1 MIRKWLSAVS
11 LLFGITPAAFGAEGS
26 GGLTAVLTQLDG
38 AVQLTGPGVERAP
51 RAKLWQVVRTG
62 VTVRVPEGGAAGIV
76 CSNYRFVRL
85 RGPESWSLSDQTCAI
100 GKELTP
106 GEYAL
111 IAPQAGRFK
120 VLRGLLTLTRVPRLV
135 VGGQSLA
142 PVALSPRETTVQSPR
157 PTASWSRVPSAVEYR
172 VTWSG
177 RRIAGYDTLLKA
189 EDVTCAPLPGGVD
202 ACVQPW
208 PPDRPDL
215 PPDESFSLQIA
226 ARGGIA
232 DSWHWSDS
240 VDVQTQRLSAAS
252 ALKSRLQGLENIGL
266 EGSALQVARAGLLA
280 GEDLYA
286 DAAEAYRRALALA
299 HCPELR
305 VTLADVYLSVGLHP
319 LAETLYREALT
330 ESVPAVRA
338 AATFGLGRIEYDR
351 RQYDEAVAAFRQ
363 AREGYAAMNLDEEE
377 TAARQAEERAAA
389 EAAKKRTLPVL
400 KDVTNPQ

>member
-1 MIRKWLSAVS
+1 MIRKWLPVVS
-11 LLFGITPAAFGAEGS
+11 LLLGMTSAAFGAESS
-26 GGLTAVLTQLDG
+26 GGLTAILTQLDG

-51 RAKLWQVVRTG
+51 RAKLWQVVRSG
-62 VTVRVPEGGAAGIV
+62 VTIRVPEGGAAGIV

-85 RGPESWSLSDQTCAI
+85 RGPEAWSLTNQACAI

-135 VGGQSLA
+135 LGGQSLS

-157 PTASWSRVPSAVEYR
+157 PTVSWSRVPSAVEYR

-177 RRIAGYDTLLKA
+177 RRIADYDILLKA
-189 EDVTCAPLPGGVD
+189 EDLACAPEPGGVE

-215 PPDESFSLQIA
+215 PPDETFSLQIA

-240 VDVQTQRLSAAS
+240 VDVQTQRLSAAR
-252 ALKSRLQGLENIGL
+252 ALESRLQGLENIGL
-266 EGSALQVARAGLLA
+266 EGSALQVARAGLFA
-280 GEDLYA
+280 GEELYA
-286 DAAEAYRRALALA
+286 DAAEAYRRAFALA
-299 HCPELR
+299 PCPELR
-305 VTLADVYLSVGLHP
+305 ITLADIYLSVGLHP

-330 ESVPAVRA
+330 ENVPAVRA

-351 RQYDEAVAAFRQ
+351 RQYREAAVSFRQ
-363 AREGYAAMNLDEEE
+363 AREAYAGMNLAEEE
-377 TAARQAEERAAA
+377 AAARQAEERATV
-389 EAAKKRTLPVL
+389 EASKK
-400 KDVTNPQ
+400 